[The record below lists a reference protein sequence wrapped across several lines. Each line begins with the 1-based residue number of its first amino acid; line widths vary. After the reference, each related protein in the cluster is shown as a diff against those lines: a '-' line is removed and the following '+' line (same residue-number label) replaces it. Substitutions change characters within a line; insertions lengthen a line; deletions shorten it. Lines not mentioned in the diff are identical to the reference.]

1 MTPNLGNLTRISNYI
16 IFLYILTCSVLS
28 EFRIDLLLEIFHMI
42 KHKTVRPTFV
52 INWKT
57 MMICPDGLNCKY
69 DLVHHDP
76 NPNLILTCTCDR

>member
-1 MTPNLGNLTRISNYI
+1 
-16 IFLYILTCSVLS
+16 
-28 EFRIDLLLEIFHMI
+28 MI
-42 KHKTVRPTFV
+42 KHRTVRPTFV